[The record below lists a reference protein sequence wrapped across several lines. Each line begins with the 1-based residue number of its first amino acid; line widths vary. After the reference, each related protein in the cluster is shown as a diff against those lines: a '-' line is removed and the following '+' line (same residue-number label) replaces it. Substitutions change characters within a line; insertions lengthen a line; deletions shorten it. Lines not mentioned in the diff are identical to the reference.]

1 MKEGN
6 KGVHDG
12 ELWLTERGT
21 LNLIINK
28 KSLSKWMCKISYY
41 NRGKKEN
48 RNGCGVGVGFSK
60 NVDVSVEGRNLRTIS
75 TRRHRLILLTTDSR
89 IPSFLTRSCIMNLS
103 KTV

>member
-12 ELWLTERGT
+12 ELWLTERRGT

-41 NRGKKEN
+41 NRGKK
-48 RNGCGVGVGFSK
+48 RKQKMAVVGGL
-60 NVDVSVEGRNLRTIS
+60 VSVK
-75 TRRHRLILLTTDSR
+75 
-89 IPSFLTRSCIMNLS
+89 M
-103 KTV
+103 